1 MEGRS
6 EISSSGGISNKVW
19 KLANGMIHR
28 KAFEG
33 QIARRIDTTI
43 EADYRNKEVHVL
55 EALSG
60 CNEEATSRQQ
70 DFQAIFPD
78 RRRV

>member
-19 KLANGMIHR
+19 KPSNGMIHR
-28 KAFEG
+28 KTFDG
-33 QIARRIDTTI
+33 QIACRINTAI
-43 EADYRNKEVHVL
+43 EANYGNKEVHIL

-60 CNEEATSRQQ
+60 CNEEATPRQQ
-70 DFQAIFPD
+70 DFQASFPN